1 MVRPC
6 IAEKFYEHAG
16 TLSKKTRR
24 RASDHTLDAE
34 QRCIVF
40 TANMRVA
47 VKPSIPVSDPRDSA
61 PGFVVLVV
69 TVAQLVAASA
79 GIVLATIAPKVAET
93 LNVSPVLIG
102 YQASLTWGVAM
113 VASIYGGNAVLRWG
127 AGSTTQASMALSA
140 VGVALFAVPHV
151 AVIALGSVIAGIGT
165 GIAPAAA
172 AHLLVRYT
180 APERRNLVFSIKQTG
195 VPVGGVLIALIA
207 PALAVTVGWQW
218 SLATIAAVAIGVM
231 LMVRPY
237 RQAWDDDRAH
247 AVARGGAFGGV
258 PVVLRQA
265 SLRWLS
271 LASVLFS
278 SVQRIVLTF
287 TVLYLVAEGGY
298 GLVEAGIMLSVVQIG
313 GAATRVPWGWL
324 ADRLRSGL
332 TVLYLVC
339 ILIIGSS
346 AVLVMLEPAW
356 PRALVYLLFFVL
368 GAATV
373 GWNGVFHAECAR
385 LSPPG
390 MTSLVASGTA
400 FFVFSGSLI
409 GPSAFAVAYDALGTY
424 SATFSIMVVTG
435 ILTLGL
441 LWLAGRSIPTH
452 GRGA

>member
-1 MVRPC
+1 MSVP
-6 IAEKFYEHAG
+6 A
-16 TLSKKTRR
+16 
-24 RASDHTLDAE
+24 
-34 QRCIVF
+34 
-40 TANMRVA
+40 
-47 VKPSIPVSDPRDSA
+47 PRDSA
-61 PGFVVLVV
+61 PWFVVLVV
-69 TVAQLVAASA
+69 TTAQLVAATA
-79 GIVLATIAPKVAET
+79 GIVLATIAPKVADT
-93 LNVSPVLIG
+93 LQVSPVLIG

-140 VGVALFAVPHV
+140 IGVSLFAVPHV

-165 GIAPAAA
+165 GIAPPAA

-180 APERRNLVFSIKQTG
+180 APERRNLMFSIKQTG

-207 PALAVTVGWQW
+207 PALAVSVGWQW
-218 SLATIAAVAIGVM
+218 SLATIAAVAVAVM

-237 RQAWDDDRAH
+237 RETWDDDRHLTAG
-247 AVARGGAFGGV
+247 ARVEAWGGV
-258 PVVLRQA
+258 PLVLRQV
-265 SLRWLS
+265 SLRWIS

-278 SVQRIVLTF
+278 SVQRIMLTF
-287 TVLYLVAEGGY
+287 TVLYLVAEADY

-324 ADRLRSGL
+324 ADRWKSGL
-332 TVLYLVC
+332 AVLKLICALV
-339 ILIIGSS
+339 IVSS
-346 AVLVMLEPAW
+346 AVLVMLEPGW
-356 PRALVYLLFFVL
+356 PRPLVYLLFLVL

-390 MTSLVASGTA
+390 MTSMVAGGTA

-409 GPSAFAVAYDALGTY
+409 GPSAFAIAYDVIGTY
-424 SATFSIMVVTG
+424 SATFGIMIVMG

-441 LWLAGRSIPTH
+441 LWLAGRTDATG
-452 GRGA
+452 GRSA

>member
-1 MVRPC
+1 M
-6 IAEKFYEHAG
+6 
-16 TLSKKTRR
+16 
-24 RASDHTLDAE
+24 SDS
-34 QRCIVF
+34 
-40 TANMRVA
+40 RV
-47 VKPSIPVSDPRDSA
+47 SA
-61 PGFVVLVV
+61 PWFVVLVV
-69 TVAQLVAASA
+69 TVAQLVSASA
-79 GIVLATIAPKVAET
+79 GMVLATIAPKVAET
-93 LNVSPVLIG
+93 LVVAPVLVG

-140 VGVALFAVPHV
+140 IGVSLFAVPHV
-151 AVIALGSVIAGIGT
+151 ASVAVGSIIAGIGT

-180 APERRNLVFSIKQTG
+180 APKRRNLVFSIKQTG

-207 PALAVTVGWQW
+207 PALAVTIGWQW
-218 SLATIAAVAIGVM
+218 SLATIAAVAAVVM
-231 LMVRPY
+231 LMARPHCK
-237 RQAWDDDRAH
+237 AWDDDRTH
-247 AVARGGAFGGV
+247 AVARAGALGGV
-258 PVVLRQA
+258 PVVLREK

-271 LASVLFS
+271 FASVLFS

-287 TVLYLVAEGGY
+287 TVLYLVEEADY

-324 ADRLRSGL
+324 ADRWRSGL
-332 TVLYLVC
+332 AVLNLVC
-339 ILIIGSS
+339 ILIIVSS
-346 AVLVMLEPAW
+346 AALLVLEPGW
-356 PRALVYLLFFVL
+356 PRPLVYFLFFVL

-390 MTSLVASGTA
+390 MASLVASGTA

-409 GPSAFAVAYDALGTY
+409 GPAAFAVAYDAIGTY

-435 ILTLGL
+435 VLTLGL
-441 LWLAGRSIPTH
+441 LWLAGQSQSKVRRAS
-452 GRGA
+452 

>member
-1 MVRPC
+1 L
-6 IAEKFYEHAG
+6 YLT
-16 TLSKKTRR
+16 TLWTRR
-24 RASDHTLDAE
+24 ESVHGFAVN
-34 QRCIVF
+34 I
-40 TANMRVA
+40 RVA
-47 VKPSIPVSDPRDSA
+47 NRMPAPVSDSKNA
-61 PGFVVLVV
+61 AWFVVLVV
-69 TVAQLVAASA
+69 TVAQLVSASA

-93 LNVSPVLIG
+93 LAVSPILVG

-113 VASIYGGNAVLRWG
+113 VTSIYGGNLVLRWG

-140 VGVALFAVPHV
+140 IGVSLFAVPHV
-151 AVIALGSVIAGIGT
+151 ASVAVGSIIAGVGT

-218 SLATIAAVAIGVM
+218 SVATIAAVAVWVM
-231 LMVRPY
+231 FLVRPHC
-237 RQAWDDDRAH
+237 RAWDDDRAH
-247 AVARGGAFGGV
+247 AVARAGALGGV
-258 PVVLRQA
+258 PVVLRRP

-287 TVLYLVAEGGY
+287 TVLYLVTEADY
-298 GLVEAGIMLSVVQIG
+298 GLVEAGLMLSVVQIG

-324 ADRLRSGL
+324 ADRWRSGL
-332 TVLYLVC
+332 AVLYLICVLV
-339 ILIIGSS
+339 ILSS
-346 AVLVMLEPAW
+346 AALVVLEPGW
-356 PRALVYLLFFVL
+356 PRPLVYLLFLVL

-385 LSPPG
+385 LSPSG
-390 MTSLVASGTA
+390 MASLVASGTA

-409 GPSAFAVAYDALGTY
+409 GPSAFAVAYDAMGTY

-435 ILTLGL
+435 VLTLAL
-441 LWLAGRSIPTH
+441 LWLAGRSSAAD
-452 GRGA
+452 GRAV

>member
-1 MVRPC
+1 
-6 IAEKFYEHAG
+6 
-16 TLSKKTRR
+16 
-24 RASDHTLDAE
+24 
-34 QRCIVF
+34 
-40 TANMRVA
+40 MRV
-47 VKPSIPVSDPRDSA
+47 VISNLMPVSASKISA
-61 PGFVVLVV
+61 PWFVVLVV
-69 TVAQLVAASA
+69 TAAQLVAATA
-79 GIVLATIAPKVAET
+79 GIVLAAIAPKVAET
-93 LNVSPVLIG
+93 LQVSPVLIG

-127 AGSTTQASMALSA
+127 AGWTTQASMALSA

-207 PALAVTVGWQW
+207 PVLAVTVGWQW
-218 SLATIAAVAIGVM
+218 SLALIAAVALAVM
-231 LMVRPY
+231 LMIRPH
-237 RQAWDDDRAH
+237 RQTWDDDRH
-247 AVARGGAFGGV
+247 LIRGARAGAFGGV
-258 PVVLRQA
+258 PVVLREA
-265 SLRWLS
+265 SLRWIS

-278 SVQRIVLTF
+278 SVQRIMLTF
-287 TVLYLVAEGGY
+287 TVLYLVAEADY

-324 ADRLRSGL
+324 ADRWKNGL
-332 TVLYLVC
+332 AVLTLICVLV
-339 ILIIGSS
+339 IVSA
-346 AVLVMLEPAW
+346 AVLVMLEPGW
-356 PRALVYLLFFVL
+356 PRPVVYLLFFVL

-390 MTSLVASGTA
+390 MTSMVASGTA

-409 GPSAFAVAYDALGTY
+409 GPSAFAVAYDVIGTY
-424 SATFSIMVVTG
+424 SATFGIMVVMG
-435 ILTLGL
+435 VLTLGL
-441 LWLAGRSIPTH
+441 LWLAGRFEAKG
-452 GRGA
+452 GRAA

>member
-1 MVRPC
+1 M
-6 IAEKFYEHAG
+6 
-16 TLSKKTRR
+16 
-24 RASDHTLDAE
+24 
-34 QRCIVF
+34 
-40 TANMRVA
+40 
-47 VKPSIPVSDPRDSA
+47 PVSAPRNSA
-61 PGFVVLVV
+61 PWFVVLVV
-69 TVAQLVAASA
+69 TIAQLVAATA

-93 LNVSPVLIG
+93 LQVSPVLIG

-113 VASIYGGNAVLRWG
+113 VASIYGGNVVLRQG
-127 AGSTTQASMALSA
+127 AGWTTQASMALSA
-140 VGVALFAVPHV
+140 IGVALFAVPHV
-151 AVIALGSVIAGIGT
+151 AIIALGSVIAGIGT

-207 PALAVTVGWQW
+207 PVLAVTVGWQW
-218 SLATIAAVAIGVM
+218 SLATIAAVALAVM
-231 LMVRPY
+231 LMVHPH
-237 RQAWDDDRAH
+237 RQAWDDDRQL
-247 AVARGGAFGGV
+247 AVARAGALGGV
-258 PVVLRQA
+258 PVVLRQT
-265 SLRWLS
+265 SLRWIS

-287 TVLYLVAEGGY
+287 TVLYLVAEADY

-324 ADRLRSGL
+324 ADRWRSGL
-332 TVLYLVC
+332 AVLYLICVLV
-339 ILIIGSS
+339 IVSS
-346 AVLVMLEPAW
+346 AVLVMLEPGW
-356 PRALVYLLFFVL
+356 PRPLVYLLFFAL

-390 MTSLVASGTA
+390 MASLVASGTA

-409 GPSAFAVAYDALGTY
+409 GPSAFAVAYDVIGTY
-424 SATFSIMVVTG
+424 SATFGIMVVMG

-441 LWLAGRSIPTH
+441 LWLAGRSNARG
-452 GRGA
+452 GRLA

>member
-1 MVRPC
+1 MPV
-6 IAEKFYEHAG
+6 
-16 TLSKKTRR
+16 
-24 RASDHTLDAE
+24 
-34 QRCIVF
+34 
-40 TANMRVA
+40 TA
-47 VKPSIPVSDPRDSA
+47 PRDSA
-61 PGFVVLVV
+61 PWFVVLVV
-69 TVAQLVAASA
+69 TAAQLVAATA
-79 GIVLATIAPKVAET
+79 GIVLATIAPKVADT
-93 LNVSPVLIG
+93 LQVSPVLIG

-113 VASIYGGNAVLRWG
+113 VASIYGGNVVLRWG
-127 AGSTTQASMALSA
+127 AGWTTQASMALSA
-140 VGVALFAVPHV
+140 IGVALFAVPHV
-151 AVIALGSVIAGIGT
+151 AIIALGSVIAGIGT

-218 SLATIAAVAIGVM
+218 SLATIAAVAMAVLLTIHPH
-231 LMVRPY
+231 RE
-237 RQAWDDDRAH
+237 AWDDDRKLTI
-247 AVARGGAFGGV
+247 ARAGALGGV

-265 SLRWLS
+265 SLRWIS

-278 SVQRIVLTF
+278 SVQRIMLTF
-287 TVLYLVAEGGY
+287 TVLYLVSEGGY
-298 GLVEAGIMLSVVQIG
+298 GLVEAGIMLAVVQIG

-324 ADRLRSGL
+324 ADRWKSGL
-332 TVLYLVC
+332 AVLYLICALV
-339 ILIIGSS
+339 IVS
-346 AVLVMLEPAW
+346 AAALVMLEPGW
-356 PRALVYLLFFVL
+356 PRPLVYLLFFVL

-409 GPSAFAVAYDALGTY
+409 GPSAFAVAYDAIGTY
-424 SATFSIMVVTG
+424 SATFGIMIVMG

-441 LWLAGRSIPTH
+441 LWLAGRTDAAS
-452 GRGA
+452 GRSA

>member
-1 MVRPC
+1 M
-6 IAEKFYEHAG
+6 
-16 TLSKKTRR
+16 
-24 RASDHTLDAE
+24 SDL
-34 QRCIVF
+34 
-40 TANMRVA
+40 
-47 VKPSIPVSDPRDSA
+47 KDSA
-61 PGFVVLVV
+61 PWFVVLVV
-69 TVAQLVAASA
+69 TVAQLVSASA

-93 LNVSPVLIG
+93 LGVSPILVG

-113 VASIYGGNAVLRWG
+113 VASVYGGNAVLRWG

-140 VGVALFAVPHV
+140 VGVALFAIPNV

-180 APERRNLVFSIKQTG
+180 APKRRNLVFSIKQTG

-218 SLATIAAVAIGVM
+218 SLATIAIVAVGVM
-231 LMVRPY
+231 LMVRPHC
-237 RQAWDDDRAH
+237 RTWDNDRGH
-247 AVARGGAFGGV
+247 GVARAGAFGGV

-265 SLRWLS
+265 SLRWLA

-287 TVLYLVAEGGY
+287 TVLFLVAEGGY
-298 GLVEAGIMLSVVQIG
+298 GLVEAGLMLSVVQIG

-324 ADRLRSGL
+324 ADRLGNGL
-332 TVLYLVC
+332 AVLYLVC
-339 ILIIGSS
+339 VLIIVSS
-346 AVLVMLEPAW
+346 AALVMLESGW
-356 PRALVYLLFFVL
+356 PRPMVYLLFFVL

-390 MTSLVASGTA
+390 MASLVASGTA

-409 GPSAFAVAYDALGTY
+409 GPAAFAVAYDVMGTY
-424 SATFSIMVVTG
+424 SETFSIMVVTG
-435 ILTLGL
+435 TFTLGL
-441 LWLAGRSIPTH
+441 LWLAGRSI
-452 GRGA
+452 RADRRFA

>member
-1 MVRPC
+1 
-6 IAEKFYEHAG
+6 
-16 TLSKKTRR
+16 
-24 RASDHTLDAE
+24 
-34 QRCIVF
+34 
-40 TANMRVA
+40 MRVA
-47 VKPSIPVSDPRDSA
+47 IRNPMPVSAPRNSA
-61 PGFVVLVV
+61 PWFVVLVV
-69 TVAQLVAASA
+69 TIAQLVAATA

-93 LNVSPVLIG
+93 LQVSPVLIG

-113 VASIYGGNAVLRWG
+113 VASIYGGNVVLRQG
-127 AGSTTQASMALSA
+127 AGWTTQASMALSA
-140 VGVALFAVPHV
+140 IGVALFAVPHV
-151 AVIALGSVIAGIGT
+151 AIIALGSVIAGIGT

-207 PALAVTVGWQW
+207 PVLAVTVGWQW
-218 SLATIAAVAIGVM
+218 SLATIAAVALAVM
-231 LMVRPY
+231 LMVHPH
-237 RQAWDDDRAH
+237 RQAWDDDRQL
-247 AVARGGAFGGV
+247 AVARAGALGGV
-258 PVVLRQA
+258 PVVLRQT
-265 SLRWLS
+265 SLRWIS

-287 TVLYLVAEGGY
+287 TVLYLVAEADY

-324 ADRLRSGL
+324 ADRWRSGL
-332 TVLYLVC
+332 AVLYLICVLV
-339 ILIIGSS
+339 IVSS
-346 AVLVMLEPAW
+346 AVLVMLEPGW
-356 PRALVYLLFFVL
+356 PRPLVYLLFFAL

-390 MTSLVASGTA
+390 MASLVASGTA

-409 GPSAFAVAYDALGTY
+409 GPSAFAVAYDVIGTY
-424 SATFSIMVVTG
+424 SATFGIMVVMG

-441 LWLAGRSIPTH
+441 LWLAGRSNARG
-452 GRGA
+452 GRLA

>member
-1 MVRPC
+1 M
-6 IAEKFYEHAG
+6 
-16 TLSKKTRR
+16 
-24 RASDHTLDAE
+24 
-34 QRCIVF
+34 
-40 TANMRVA
+40 
-47 VKPSIPVSDPRDSA
+47 
-61 PGFVVLVV
+61 LVV
-69 TVAQLVAASA
+69 TAAQLVAASA

-93 LNVSPVLIG
+93 LNVSAVLIG

-113 VASIYGGNAVLRWG
+113 AASIYGGNAVLRWG

-140 VGVALFAVPHV
+140 VGVSLFAVPHV
-151 AVIALGSVIAGIGT
+151 ASIALGSIIAGIGT

-180 APERRNLVFSIKQTG
+180 APEQRNLVFSIKQTG

-218 SLATIAAVAIGVM
+218 SLATIAAVAVVVM
-231 LMVRPY
+231 LLVRPHC
-237 RQAWDDDRAH
+237 RAWDDDRAQ
-247 AVARGGAFGGV
+247 VMARAGALGGV

-324 ADRLRSGL
+324 ADRWRSGL
-332 TVLYLVC
+332 AVLYLVC
-339 ILIIGSS
+339 VLIIGSS
-346 AVLVMLEPAW
+346 AVLVALEPDW

-390 MTSLVASGTA
+390 MASLVAGGTS

-409 GPSAFAVAYDALGTY
+409 GPAAFAVAYDALGTY

-435 ILTLGL
+435 ILALGL
-441 LWLAGRSIPTH
+441 LRLAGR
-452 GRGA
+452 AAQ

>member
-1 MVRPC
+1 M
-6 IAEKFYEHAG
+6 
-16 TLSKKTRR
+16 S
-24 RASDHTLDAE
+24 S
-34 QRCIVF
+34 
-40 TANMRVA
+40 
-47 VKPSIPVSDPRDSA
+47 PRNSA
-61 PGFVVLVV
+61 PWFVVLVV
-69 TVAQLVAASA
+69 TAAQLVSASA
-79 GIVLATIAPKVAET
+79 GIVLAAIAPKVAET
-93 LNVSPVLIG
+93 LNVSAVLIG

-113 VASIYGGNAVLRWG
+113 VASIYGGNLVLRWG

-140 VGVALFAVPHV
+140 VGVSLFAVPHV
-151 AVIALGSVIAGIGT
+151 AIIALGSVIAGIGT

-180 APERRNLVFSIKQTG
+180 VPERRNLVFSIKQTG

-207 PALAVTVGWQW
+207 PLLAVTVGWQW
-218 SLATIAAVAIGVM
+218 SLAAIAAIAVAVM
-231 LMVRPY
+231 LMVRPHC
-237 RQAWDDDRAH
+237 RAWDDDRAQ
-247 AVARGGAFGGV
+247 VMARAGAFGGV

-265 SLRWLS
+265 PLRWLS

-324 ADRLRSGL
+324 ADRWRSGL
-332 TVLYLVC
+332 AVLYLICV
-339 ILIIGSS
+339 LIIGSS
-346 AVLVMLEPAW
+346 AVLVALEPAW
-356 PRALVYLLFFVL
+356 PRSLVYLLFFVL

-390 MTSLVASGTA
+390 MASLVASGTA

-409 GPSAFAVAYDALGTY
+409 GPAAFTVAYDALGTY
-424 SATFSIMVVTG
+424 SATFAIMVATG
-435 ILTLGL
+435 ILALGL
-441 LWLAGRSIPTH
+441 LWLAGRSGVPL
-452 GRGA
+452 GRSA